1 MFFKIIDFEFIDSV
15 NNKSRGFFSTA
26 IPHLCI
32 FILLNIIRINE
43 DGGNM
48 VKDVRSKSFKSLL
61 TLACFC
67 CLALVGINIQCTT
80 VEKVSSDTDIVG
92 EIKTLMVEHFYDKSR
107 IPDIIAGLDS
117 IEKNS
122 SDVKAEL
129 RDFLN
134 GLGVSHIGLY
144 TSDDIEYYDYLD
156 IFNFMYTDKLK
167 KLFPPDGV
175 VRYPGIGVVPRLID
189 GRCYAAFVCANTP
202 AARTGILTGDEL
214 LTVDGLE
221 YSPVNVF
228 KSKAGRTVKLALR
241 REENG
246 PVLERE
252 IAVEN
257 LNPSEMFIASTEA
270 SAKVIERDNRKF
282 GYIRLYAFTHDK
294 IPQILVD
301 KLSGADFAAVDA
313 LILDLRG
320 RLGGAP
326 LDAAE
331 MFVGGTPNV
340 EAVTS
345 KGDII
350 RLNYRW
356 TKPLVAITGP
366 ETRSGMEMIAYSLKK
381 NGVPLVGAG
390 TKGAFLGGTTFLLGD
405 GSLLMI
411 PGMDCKVEGQIQ
423 TIEGVGVAPTVPVNP
438 PLEYSQ
444 GCNPQ
449 LEAAVEKAAE
459 IVGGV
464 PSILLF

>member
-1 MFFKIIDFEFIDSV
+1 
-15 NNKSRGFFSTA
+15 
-26 IPHLCI
+26 
-32 FILLNIIRINE
+32 
-43 DGGNM
+43 M
-48 VKDVRSKSFKSLL
+48 VKDVMRKCLRSQPA
-61 TLACFC
+61 LAGFC
-67 CLALVGINIQCTT
+67 CLALAVTAIRCTT
-80 VEKVSSDTDIVG
+80 AEKASSDIGIVG
-92 EIKTLMVEHFYDKSR
+92 EIKTLMAEYFYDKSR
-107 IPDIIAGLDS
+107 LPDIIAGLDS

-122 SDVKAEL
+122 NDVKAEL

-134 GLGVSHIGLY
+134 GRGVSHIGLY
-144 TSDDIEYYDYLD
+144 TSDDLEYYEYLD

-167 KLFPPDGV
+167 KLFPPDGA
-175 VRYPGIGVVPRLID
+175 VRYPGIGVVPRLLD
-189 GRCYAAFVCANTP
+189 GRSYAAFVFANTP
-202 AARTGILTGDEL
+202 AARAGILTGDEL

-221 YSPVNVF
+221 YSPVKVF
-228 KSKAGRTVKLALR
+228 KGRAGRTVKLALR

-252 IAVEN
+252 VAVEN

-282 GYIRLYAFTHDK
+282 GYIRLYSFTHDK

-301 KLSGADFAAVDA
+301 KLSSAEFSAVDA

-340 EAVTS
+340 EAITS
-345 KGDII
+345 TGDII

-356 TKPLVAITGP
+356 TKPFVAITGP

-381 NGVPLVGAG
+381 AGLPLVGAS

-411 PGMDCKVEGQIQ
+411 PGMDCKVEGQSQ
-423 TIEGVGVAPTVPVNP
+423 SIEGVGVAPTVPVEAV
-438 PLEYSQ
+438 LEYSQ
-444 GCNPQ
+444 GREPQ

-459 IVGGV
+459 IVGRG
-464 PSILLF
+464 